1 MVPPPMVRVLHVIP
15 EDGLGGAEIA
25 ARTAA
30 ARVGEALQVASLTDG
45 PPGDLPAN
53 VHYLRGGS
61 ASALA
66 RRLQVDVAVFS
77 LWKSIPAL
85 IMTRLT
91 APGVKTVLFLHS
103 DRPVHAADRWLT
115 ALAARLADQ
124 VWADSPGSLI
134 GRLGEAAARRGRI
147 ISFVQHRPEPAVR
160 TAPRP
165 AFIYWGRLT
174 PLKRIDRAIRLF
186 ARIAAGR
193 PGARLTL
200 IGPDAGSRGEL
211 AALAGTLGLADSIEF
226 TGPLDFAGI
235 VERSAQADFFLQ
247 LSDQEGAA
255 MSVIEAMQLGLVPVV
270 TPVGQMAE
278 YCRPLE
284 TGVVFQD
291 EDQAAG
297 DIERLLSDPGLFSQV
312 SNRAINRWTAT
323 RLYDQDFMAAAE
335 ELARG
340 IRR

>member
-1 MVPPPMVRVLHVIP
+1 MPPPLTVCVLHVIP
-15 EDGLGGAEIA
+15 EDGLGGVEIA

-53 VHYLRGGS
+53 VHYLRGAS

-66 RRLQVDVAVFS
+66 RRLKADVAVFS

-91 APGVKTVLFLHS
+91 APGIRTVLFLHS
-103 DRPVHAADRWLT
+103 DRPVHLADRWLT
-115 ALAARLADQ
+115 ALAARLVDQ
-124 VWADSPGSLI
+124 VWADSPESLK
-134 GRLGEAAARRGRI
+134 GRLGEAGLLKGRI
-147 ISFVQHRPEPAVR
+147 ISFVRHRPDPPVR
-160 TAPRP
+160 AEPRP

-186 ARIAAGR
+186 ARIAANR
-193 PGARLTL
+193 TDARLTL
-200 IGPDAGSRGEL
+200 IGPDAGSQGEL
-211 AALAGTLGLADSIEF
+211 EALARTLGMADRIEF
-226 TGPLDFAGI
+226 AGPLGFDAI
-235 VERSAQADFFLQ
+235 AERAAQADFFLQ

-284 TGVVFQD
+284 TGVIFQD
-291 EDQAAG
+291 EAQTAG
-297 DIERLLSDPGLFSQV
+297 DIGRMLSDPGLFSRA
-312 SNRAINRWTAT
+312 SAAAINRWTAT

-335 ELARG
+335 ALARG

>member
-1 MVPPPMVRVLHVIP
+1 MVRVLHVIP

-30 ARVGEALQVASLTDG
+30 ARVGESLQVASLTDG

-66 RRLQVDVAVFS
+66 RRLQVEVAVFS
-77 LWKSIPAL
+77 LWKAIPAL

-91 APGVKTVLFLHS
+91 APGIRTVLFLHS
-103 DRPVHAADRWLT
+103 DRPVHLADRWLT

-124 VWADSPGSLI
+124 VWADSPGSLK
-134 GRLGEAAARRGRI
+134 GRLGEAGLRKGRV
-147 ISFVQHRPEPAVR
+147 ISFVQHRPQPAPR
-160 TAPRP
+160 GRPRP

-174 PLKRIDRAIRLF
+174 ALKRIDRAIRLF
-186 ARIAAGR
+186 GRIAAR
-193 PGARLTL
+193 HPDARLTL
-200 IGPDAGSRGEL
+200 IGPDAGSRAEL
-211 AALAGTLGLADSIEF
+211 EALAGSLGLGERVVF
-226 TGPLDFAGI
+226 TGPLDFDAIVDQAAG
-235 VERSAQADFFLQ
+235 ADFFLQ

-270 TPVGQMAE
+270 TPVGQMAA
-278 YCRPLE
+278 YCQPME
-284 TGVVFQD
+284 SGVIFRT
-291 EDQAAG
+291 EDQAAA
-297 DIERLLSDPGLFSQV
+297 DIERLLADDKLFNHV
-312 SNRAINRWTAT
+312 AISACNRWTGT

>member
-1 MVPPPMVRVLHVIP
+1 MVRVLHVIP

-30 ARVGEALQVASLTDG
+30 ARVGDDLQVASLTDG
-45 PPGDLPAN
+45 PPGPLPAN

-66 RRLQVDVAVFS
+66 RRLKVDVAVFS

-91 APGVKTVLFLHS
+91 APGIRTVLFLHS

-115 ALAARLADQ
+115 ALAGILADE
-124 VWADSPGSLI
+124 VWADSSGSLA
-134 GRLGEAAARRGRI
+134 GRFGPNKRGRV
-147 ISFVQHRPEPAVR
+147 ISFVQHRPEPIAR

-174 PLKRIDRAIRLF
+174 PLKRIDRAIGLF
-186 ARIAAGR
+186 ARIAAEQ
-193 PGARLTL
+193 PDARLTL
-200 IGPDAGSRGEL
+200 IGPDAGSRAGLEAQA
-211 AALAGTLGLADSIEF
+211 AALGLTDRIEF
-226 TGPLDFAGI
+226 AGALDFPAI
-235 VERSAQADFFLQ
+235 AARAAKADFFLQ

-278 YCRPLE
+278 YCQPLR

-297 DIERLLSDPGLFSQV
+297 DIRRLLNDPQLFGQV
-312 SNRAINRWTAT
+312 AQGAIQRWTGT
-323 RLYDQDFMAAAE
+323 PLYDQDFMTAAE
-335 ELARG
+335 DLARK

>member
-1 MVPPPMVRVLHVIP
+1 MVRVLHVIP

-30 ARVGEALQVASLTDG
+30 ARVGQDLHVASLTDG
-45 PPGDLPAN
+45 PPGPLPDN

-66 RRLQVDVAVFS
+66 RRLRAEVVVFS

-85 IMTRLT
+85 VMTRLT
-91 APGVKTVLFLHS
+91 RPKARIVLFLHS

-124 VWADSPGSLI
+124 VWADSPGSLR
-134 GRLGEAAARRGRI
+134 GRLGEGALRRGRV
-147 ISFVQHRPEPAVR
+147 ISFVQHRPAPAR
-160 TAPRP
+160 RGAPRP
-165 AFIYWGRLT
+165 AFVYWGRLT
-174 PLKRIDRAIRLF
+174 PLKRIDRAIALF
-186 ARIAAGR
+186 ARLAAGR
-193 PGARLTL
+193 PDARLTL
-200 IGPDAGSRGEL
+200 IGPDAGSRAGLEAQV
-211 AALAGTLGLADSIEF
+211 AALGLGGQVAF
-226 TGPLDFAGI
+226 AGPLDFPAI
-235 VERSAQADFFLQ
+235 ADRAAEADFFLQ

-284 TGVVFQD
+284 TGVVY
-291 EDQAAG
+291 ESEEQAAA
-297 DIERLLSDPGLFSQV
+297 DIERLLADPELFARV
-312 SNRAINRWTAT
+312 SAAAINRWTAT
-323 RLYDQDFMAAAE
+323 PLYDQDFMAAAE
-335 ELARG
+335 ALARG

>member
-1 MVPPPMVRVLHVIP
+1 MVRVLHVIP
-15 EDGLGGAEIA
+15 EDGLGGAELA

-30 ARVGEALQVASLTDG
+30 ARIGDDLQVASLTGG
-45 PPGDLPAN
+45 PPGELPAN

-66 RRLQVDVAVFS
+66 RRLKADVAVFS

-85 IMTRLT
+85 VMTRLT
-91 APGVKTVLFLHS
+91 APDIRTVLFLHS

-115 ALAARLADQ
+115 ALAGRLADEI
-124 VWADSPGSLI
+124 WADSPGSLA
-134 GRLGEAAARRGRI
+134 GRFGAGRPGRV
-147 ISFVQHRPEPAVR
+147 ISFVQHRPEPAPR

-174 PLKRIDRAIRLF
+174 PLKRIDRAIALF
-186 ARIAAGR
+186 ARIAAER
-193 PGARLTL
+193 PDARLIL
-200 IGPDAGSRGEL
+200 IGPDAGSQAEL
-211 AALAGTLGLADSIEF
+211 QAQVAALNLADRVEF
-226 TGPLDFAGI
+226 AGALDFPAI
-235 VERSAQADFFLQ
+235 VRRAAEADFFLQ

-278 YCRPLE
+278 YCRTFE

-291 EDQAAG
+291 ESQAAS
-297 DIERLLSDPGLFSQV
+297 DIRRLLSDAELFARVTKWVTQ
-312 SNRAINRWTAT
+312 RWTGT
-323 RLYDQDFMAAAE
+323 PLYDQDFMAAAE
-335 ELARG
+335 QVARK
-340 IRR
+340 IR